1 MKKFII
7 KVLVFL
13 IIVAIIPM
21 TISYVV
27 DPFNV
32 FHALN
37 IRGNGVEPNKNF
49 VKMNYILNN
58 PDKFDSYVFGSSR
71 VGNIHVNNMWGY
83 KAYNMTYSECV
94 PKEILSNVKTLIN
107 NGIYPK
113 EIFVGVDNLSYT
125 IDPESHMNAS
135 NAPYELSLDNPIK
148 FYSYYLD
155 PAVSFSSYISI
166 IRDHK
171 VDDSYGYRFYEFGW
185 NSDYGDNDTAYDF
198 NNAKP
203 STGSDYRLE
212 ETLDEIKELVELC
225 NDNNIKIAI
234 FTNPMYYVTYDESV
248 KQNYFEFLKGLSEIT
263 EFCNFSGYN
272 AISVN
277 SENWIDNSHYTA
289 EVSDMVLECMCFH
302 AYYEGLYEEGFGY
315 WVNKDN
321 INQFIEM
328 LNDNA
333 IKYNSIN

>member
-7 KVLVFL
+7 KVLIFFIAV
-13 IIVAIIPM
+13 IIVPSI
-21 TISYVV
+21 ISYRI

-37 IRGNGVEPNKNF
+37 IKDNGVEPNKNF
-49 VKMNYILNN
+49 VKMTYILNN
-58 PDKFDSYVFGSSR
+58 PDKFDTYVFGSSR

-83 KAYNMTYSECV
+83 KAYNMTYSECL
-94 PKEILSNVKTLIN
+94 PKEILANVRTLVN

-135 NAPYELSLDNPIK
+135 NAPYELSVTNPFE

-155 PAVSFSSYISI
+155 PSISLSSYFTI
-166 IRDHK
+166 INKHEI
-171 VDDSYGYRFYEFGW
+171 DDYYSYRFYEFGW
-185 NSDYGDNDTAYDF
+185 NSDYGDNDTTYDF

-203 STGSDYRLE
+203 SIGSYYRLE
-212 ETLDEIKELVELC
+212 ETLDEIRELVELC
-225 NDNNIKIAI
+225 NDNGIKITL

-248 KQNYFEFLKGLSEIT
+248 KKNYHEFLKGLSEIT

-272 AISVN
+272 AISVD
-277 SENWIDNSHYTA
+277 SEYWIDNSHYTA

-321 INQFIEM
+321 FNEFIEK

-333 IKYNSIN
+333 IKYNSTN